1 MNSQSNQP
9 ASLEWELY
17 ILEYA
22 RSHNQAVASLV
33 QGAYGEGVMEV
44 PFAFVLARSGDRVAL
59 IDTGF
64 MNEESGAAMAQKFN
78 IPRWISPLRLL
89 GELGIEADQVGD
101 IVISH
106 AHFDHMGSIDKF
118 PQARLFIQKAE
129 LLSWIEAMALP
140 PRFGYLTS
148 ILDPED
154 IHTVLT
160 AAGEHRLT
168 LLDGDADHVLPG
180 LHVRW
185 GAGHTIGQQFVV
197 VETGRGRHVVSGD
210 CIYSSRNL
218 TGTNADGVYIP
229 LGTGIGSVWD
239 QLKTFDRINQE
250 IAGDL
255 NRLLILH
262 DFDRWSRFKQIKE
275 VEGFGIFQ
283 VV

>member
-1 MNSQSNQP
+1 MNSQPKQP

-22 RSHNQAVASLV
+22 RSHNQPVASLV

-44 PFAFVLARSGDRVAL
+44 PFAFVLARSGERVAL

-64 MNEESGAAMAQKFN
+64 MKEESGALMAQKFN
-78 IPRWISPLRLL
+78 IPRWISPLRMLA
-89 GELGIEADQVGD
+89 ELGVEPHQVAD
-101 IVISH
+101 IVLSH
-106 AHFDHMGSIDKF
+106 AHFDHMGSVDKF
-118 PQARLFIQKAE
+118 PQARLFIQKEE

-140 PRFGYLTS
+140 ARFGYLTS

-154 IHTVLT
+154 VHTVLG
-160 AAGEHRLT
+160 AAVEHRLT
-168 LLDGDADHVLPG
+168 LLDGDVDHVLPG
-180 LHVRW
+180 MHVRF
-185 GAGHTIGQQFVV
+185 GAGHTIGQQFIII
-197 VETGRGRHVVSGD
+197 ETARGRHVVSGD

-218 TGTNADGVYIP
+218 TGTNGDGVYIP

-239 QLKTFDRINQE
+239 QLKTFDRINEE
-250 IAGDL
+250 IEGDM

-262 DFDRWSRFKQIKE
+262 DFDRWSRFEQVKE
-275 VEGFGIFQ
+275 VEGFGIFR

>member
-9 ASLEWELY
+9 ASPEWELY
-17 ILEYA
+17 VLEYA
-22 RSHNQAVASLV
+22 RSHNQHVASLV
-33 QGAYGEGVMEV
+33 QGAFAEGVMEV
-44 PFAFVLARSGDRVAL
+44 PFAFVLARYGDRIAL

-64 MNEESGAAMAQKFN
+64 MNEDSGAAMAHKFS

-89 GELGIEADQVGD
+89 GELGIDPDQVGD

-118 PQARLFIQKAE
+118 PRAHLYIQKEE

-154 IHTVLT
+154 IHSALS
-160 AAGEHRLT
+160 AAAEHRLT
-168 LLDGDADHVLPG
+168 LLDGDAENVLPG
-180 LHVRW
+180 IHVRR
-185 GAGHTIGQQFVV
+185 GPGHTIGQQFVII
-197 VETGRGRHVVSGD
+197 ETARGRHVVSGD

-218 TGTNADGVYIP
+218 IGTNADGVYVP
-229 LGTGIGSVWD
+229 LGTAIGSVWD
-239 QLKTFDRINQE
+239 ELKTFDRINQV
-250 IAGDL
+250 IGADL

-262 DFDRWSRFKQIKE
+262 DFDRWARFKQIKE
-275 VEGFGIFQ
+275 IEGFGIFQ